1 MVPAPGTCWGPE
13 GASEESRRSWWGGA
27 LHGVLGLVP
36 LTRAVLLTR
45 APGAAGQ
52 PKRRLAQLDALP
64 WPPMSPFWA
73 VVEEGYL

>member
-1 MVPAPGTCWGPE
+1 M
-13 GASEESRRSWWGGA
+13 
-27 LHGVLGLVP
+27 LGLVP